1 MYSTFCTNLNTEL
14 LLAVLAGIAL
24 LLILILWVRLHAFI
38 ALLITSVAVGL
49 LAGMDGQHIADT
61 IQQGMAGTLGF
72 VATVVGLGAM
82 FGAVLEASGGAQAI
96 AKSLI
101 SQKHSQLAPWAMMI
115 TGYIISIPVFF
126 DVAFIIL
133 IPLIY
138 GLQRQSGKS
147 LLTYAIPLLAGLAVT
162 HAFVPPTPGPIAV
175 AQILGVDLGTVIMIG
190 LITGFPA
197 AVVGGIV
204 WGRYISPRIFAAAPE
219 VEEETVDT
227 NLPSVGLL
235 ISLISIP
242 LALIIANTLV
252 QRMADEG
259 IASID
264 MLKKIFRLI
273 GHPFAALIIANLLA
287 WYFLGIRRH
296 MSRQRLLQ
304 ITTKS
309 LTPVGMIILLIGAGG
324 VFKEVLVETGSGKM
338 LAASMTSLGIPV
350 FLFAFITAALI
361 RILQGSATV
370 AMITSAGLTAPILTD
385 TGLSEIQF
393 ACIVISIAGGATF
406 MSHVNDSGFWLVKQY
421 LGLTEKQT
429 FRSWTVMTMLVGITG
444 LAGAGLIFYLL

>member
-1 MYSTFCTNLNTEL
+1 LNTEL

-24 LLILILWVRLHAFI
+24 LLILILVVRLHAFV
-38 ALLITSVAVGL
+38 ALLITSVTVGL
-49 LAGMDGQHIADT
+49 LAGMDGAQIANT
-61 IQQGMAGTLGF
+61 IQQGMGSTLGF

-82 FGAVLEASGGAQAI
+82 FGSILEASGGAQAI
-96 AKSLI
+96 AKSII
-101 SQKHSQLAPWAMMI
+101 SQTHTQRAPWAMMI

-126 DVAFIIL
+126 DVGFIIL

-147 LLTYAIPLLAGLAVT
+147 ILTYAIPLLAGLAVT
-162 HAFVPPTPGPIAV
+162 HAFVPPTPGPVAV
-175 AQILGVDLGTVIMIG
+175 AEILEVDLGMVILIG

-197 AVVGGIV
+197 AVVGGIL
-204 WGRYISPRIFAAAPE
+204 WGRYISPRIFATAPNEHEEIPE
-219 VEEETVDT
+219 V
-227 NLPSVGLL
+227 NLPSVWLL
-235 ISLISIP
+235 VSLIVVP

-252 QRMADEG
+252 QSLPESEAQH
-259 IASID
+259 IVI
-264 MLKKIFRLI
+264 LKNTFNLI
-273 GHPFAALIIANLLA
+273 GHPFAALIIANLLS
-287 WYFLGIRRH
+287 WYLLGIRRG
-296 MSRQRLLQ
+296 MSREKLLQ
-304 ITTKS
+304 ITTRS

-324 VFKEVLVETGSGKM
+324 VFKQVLVDTGSGEM

-370 AMITSAGLTAPILTD
+370 AMITSAGLTAPLLTGM
-385 TGLSEIQF
+385 GLSELHL
-393 ACIVISIAGGATF
+393 ACVVIAIASGATF

-429 FRSWTVMTMLVGITG
+429 FRSWTVMTMLIGITG
-444 LAGAGLIFYLL
+444 LIGAGVIYYFF